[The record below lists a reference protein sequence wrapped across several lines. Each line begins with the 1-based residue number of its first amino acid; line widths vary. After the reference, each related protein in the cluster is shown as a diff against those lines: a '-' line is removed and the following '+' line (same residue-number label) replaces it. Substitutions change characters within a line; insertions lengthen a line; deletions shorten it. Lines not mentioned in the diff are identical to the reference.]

1 MKIVSAIVVC
11 VTAGLAM
18 GAVAIA
24 APPAP
29 SGEQLFK
36 QRCQMCHTVTPNVPG
51 PLAPSLAGVVG
62 RKAVSTGFASYSPAL
77 KVSKVVWTKPNL
89 DRFLTAPAKMVPG
102 TRMVIAVSDP
112 AQRAALIAYLSTK
125 R

>member
-1 MKIVSAIVVC
+1 MKFVSAIVASV
-11 VTAGLAM
+11 V
-18 GAVAIA
+18 GALTFASVVVA

-29 SGEQLFK
+29 SGEQVFK
-36 QRCQMCHTVTPNVPG
+36 QRCQMCHTVAPNVPG

-62 RKAVSTGFASYSPAL
+62 RKAASTGFANYSPAL
-77 KVSKVVWTKPNL
+77 KAANITWTKANL
-89 DRFLTAPAKMVPG
+89 DRFLAGPAKMVPG
-102 TRMVIAVSDP
+102 TRMAVMMTDP